1 MFVNCR
7 QARFL
12 SGSQQYIFS
21 KIGRSASKEVILQ
34 LISSKCISI
43 LL

>member
-12 SGSQQYIFS
+12 SGSQQYFW
-21 KIGRSASKEVILQ
+21 
-34 LISSKCISI
+34 
-43 LL
+43 